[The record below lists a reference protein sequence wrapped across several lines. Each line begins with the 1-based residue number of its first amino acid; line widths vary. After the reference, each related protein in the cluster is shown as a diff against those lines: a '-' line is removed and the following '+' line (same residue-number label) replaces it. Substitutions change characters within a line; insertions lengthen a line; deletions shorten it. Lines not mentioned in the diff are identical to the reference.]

1 LAGIGLIVGVAAGL
15 LFGIAQQSRGAHF
28 VSHDVWSAF
37 LVWIIS
43 LTVYTCIFRAR
54 LWDRTQ
60 PH

>member
-1 LAGIGLIVGVAAGL
+1 
-15 LFGIAQQSRGAHF
+15 
-28 VSHDVWSAF
+28 VWSAF